1 MSLSSVLSN
10 LVECIYRYASQKRKL
25 KDAIRIDGWHSSG
38 SDAPSILLSNYG
50 DNLIVRDIVD
60 CDKGAF
66 IIDRKEV
73 QRWLP
78 IYFDK
83 GKLLRVPLLRRVMNC
98 PTNSRFQIVLE
109 GECGRFWACEVL
121 INGAG
126 CKPVVIGKIKHK
138 CCLYKNKKQ

>member
-1 MSLSSVLSN
+1 MSLSSVLSY
-10 LVECIYRYASQKRKL
+10 LIDYICRYASQKRKL

-60 CDKGAF
+60 CDKDTYLV
-66 IIDRKEV
+66 DRNEV
-73 QRWLP
+73 RRWLP

-83 GKLLRVPLLRRVMNC
+83 GKLLRVPLLRRVANC
-98 PTNSRFQIVLE
+98 PPNSRFQIVLE
-109 GECGRFWACEVL
+109 GECGHLWACEVL